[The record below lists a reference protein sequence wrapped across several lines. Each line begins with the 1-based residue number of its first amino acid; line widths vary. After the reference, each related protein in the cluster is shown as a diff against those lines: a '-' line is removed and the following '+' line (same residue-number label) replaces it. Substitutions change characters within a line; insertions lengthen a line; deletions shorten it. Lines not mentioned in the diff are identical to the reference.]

1 MKKFYYFSLL
11 SLAFLG
17 LQAQTETLLGSN
29 FKVGGFGGPF
39 FQFSSVD
46 GNFAYYSGGGGGV
59 ILDGKF
65 FVGGFGMGLNTQ
77 HRYDIPY
84 LGIPTEHELDMGYG
98 GLWLGYIYRPTKVVH
113 LNFSLPIGGGTAS
126 FDRIGDGYDADIN
139 DAIFVINPNLGME
152 LNLTKWMKFT
162 ANAGYMLAMGLDND
176 YIASDALNSPN
187 LTLGFKFGYFAE

>member
-1 MKKFYYFSLL
+1 
-11 SLAFLG
+11 
-17 LQAQTETLLGSN
+17 
-29 FKVGGFGGPF
+29 
-39 FQFSSVD
+39 
-46 GNFAYYSGGGGGV
+46 
-59 ILDGKF
+59 
-65 FVGGFGMGLNTQ
+65 MGLNTQ

-84 LGIPTEHELDMGYG
+84 LGIPPEHELDMGYG

-113 LNFSLPIGGGTAS
+113 LNFSLPIGGGSAS
-126 FDRIGDGYDADIN
+126 FDRVGDGFSADIT